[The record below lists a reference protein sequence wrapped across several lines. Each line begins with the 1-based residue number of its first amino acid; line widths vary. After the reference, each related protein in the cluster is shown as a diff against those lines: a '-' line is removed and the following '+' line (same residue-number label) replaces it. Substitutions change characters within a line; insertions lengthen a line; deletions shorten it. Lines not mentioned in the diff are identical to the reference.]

1 MPRHYRSYRAR
12 NRGLEA
18 ALEHIKEAKEFTEEI
33 GGTDQDVKK
42 YFFNL
47 SEDQLEAI
55 LEEYGR
61 QYGRSKMEYAY
72 EAYPYWKNGQ
82 RKMSG
87 LVAKRLFS
95 LLPPKMPVRKKYELA
110 ENVWKHFGP
119 KSSINIIAGPNA
131 NVNELAEFI
140 KTKLDEMVDSYYIPD
155 NVRNRFNWLAQGDVT
170 VKEELLN
177 YFREQQKNLSVEKLQ
192 QEAPVLQ
199 KQVREHGN
207 ITGKAKTVLQ
217 IDKHEINIWIDAK
230 LDENF
235 REGRPENVEMDT
247 GNLKVILFWV
257 GIAIVLIYFLL

>member
-1 MPRHYRSYRAR
+1 MPRYYGSYRGR

-18 ALEHIKEAKEFTEEI
+18 ALEHIEEAKRFTAEM
-33 GGTDQDVKK
+33 GGTDQDVKR
-42 YFFNL
+42 YFLNL
-47 SEDQLEAI
+47 SDDQLEAI

-61 QYGRSKMEYAY
+61 KYGRTKMEYACN
-72 EAYPYWKNGQ
+72 AYPYWKNGQ
-82 RKMSG
+82 RQMSG

-95 LLPPKMPVRKKYELA
+95 LLPPKMPVQKKYELA

-119 KSSINIIAGPNA
+119 KSLINIVAGPNA
-131 NVNELAEFI
+131 NINELAEFI
-140 KTKLDEMVDSYYIPD
+140 KQKLDDTVEWYYIPD
-155 NVRNRFNWLAQGDVT
+155 NVKNRFNWLAQGDVA
-170 VKEELLN
+170 VKESLLN

-192 QEAPVLQ
+192 QEVPVLQ

-217 IDKHEINIWIDAK
+217 VDKHEINICIDAK

-235 REGRPENVEMDT
+235 REGWPENEEMDT

-257 GIAIVLIYFLL
+257 CIAIVLIYFLL